1 MDHELKYKTQNY
13 ETSRKKKT
21 RRNLEGSRET
31 VLKFDTKHNP

>member
-13 ETSRKKKT
+13 ETSRKKK
-21 RRNLEGSRET
+21 RRYLEGSRET